1 MTPSVDYRD
10 RANEF
15 VRSDAKLR
23 ALSDLLAYLD
33 PQEAAAVA
41 GEIARD
47 LLRGLDMRE
56 GARLQ

>member
-1 MTPSVDYRD
+1 
-10 RANEF
+10 
-15 VRSDAKLR
+15 
-23 ALSDLLAYLD
+23 LLAYLD

-41 GEIARD
+41 SEIARD